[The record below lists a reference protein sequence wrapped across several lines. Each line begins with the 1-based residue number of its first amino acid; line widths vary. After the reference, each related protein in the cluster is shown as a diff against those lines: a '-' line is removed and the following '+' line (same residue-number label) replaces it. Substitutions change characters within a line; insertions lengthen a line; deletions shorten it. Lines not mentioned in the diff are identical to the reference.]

1 MCNRS
6 PSIDVFTWLLAWC
19 GSMQAVTR
27 KKALTEHLENF
38 VSCSNHTTKADVQKN
53 EQLKE
58 GKSTKPYKPQ
68 QSPWS

>member
-6 PSIDVFTWLLAWC
+6 PSIDVFTWLLVRR

-38 VSCSNHTTKADVQKN
+38 VSCSNHTTKADV
-53 EQLKE
+53 
-58 GKSTKPYKPQ
+58 
-68 QSPWS
+68 